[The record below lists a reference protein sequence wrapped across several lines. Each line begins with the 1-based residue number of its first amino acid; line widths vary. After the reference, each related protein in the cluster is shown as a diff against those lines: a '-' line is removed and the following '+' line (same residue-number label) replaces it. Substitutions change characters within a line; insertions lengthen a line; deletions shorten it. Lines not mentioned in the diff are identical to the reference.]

1 MVVQLKSV
9 LVRADGLTKEFQT
22 PVETIVA
29 VNDATFEISQGE
41 FVALMGPS
49 GCGKSTLIGLISG
62 IEIPT
67 KGSVE
72 VLNFVMSGHTDE
84 SRGKFRLANIGMV
97 FQEHNL
103 INEFTS
109 LENAMLPLEV
119 IGVQKRVA
127 TEQALSALQHVGISS
142 KANAFPGQL
151 SGGQKQRVGIARAL
165 VGEKR
170 LVLADE
176 PTGSLDFQNSKNVFE
191 LFRKMATEG
200 LTVLVATHDES
211 VLSYATRVMRMR
223 DGRITQDSVLRA

>member
-1 MVVQLKSV
+1 MNLAVVKV
-9 LVRADGLTKEFQT
+9 DRLTREFRT

-29 VNDATFEISQGE
+29 VDDATFEIGKGE

-49 GCGKSTLIGLISG
+49 GCGKSTLLGLICG
-62 IEIPT
+62 IDAPA

-72 VLNFVMSGHTDE
+72 VLNFVMSNHADE

-109 LENAMLPLEV
+109 IENVMLPLEV
-119 IGVQKRVA
+119 MGVARRVA
-127 TEQALSALQHVGISS
+127 TEQALSALQRVGVSS
-142 KANAFPGQL
+142 KAKAFPGQL

-170 LVLADE
+170 VFLADE
-176 PTGSLDFQNSKNVFE
+176 PTGSLDFENSKNIFE
-191 LFRKMATEG
+191 LFRTMAADG
-200 LTVLVATHDES
+200 LAVLVATHDES

-223 DGRITQDSVLRA
+223 DGRITQDTNLRA

>member
-1 MVVQLKSV
+1 MVVQVKSV
-9 LVRADGLTKEFQT
+9 VVKADRLTKEFQT

-29 VNDATFEISQGE
+29 VDDVTFEISQGE
-41 FVALMGPS
+41 LVALMGPS
-49 GCGKSTLIGLISG
+49 GCGKSTLLGLISG
-62 IEIPT
+62 IDIPT

-72 VLNFVMSGHTDE
+72 VLNFVMGGHTDE

-109 LENAMLPLEV
+109 LENTMLPLEV
-119 IGVQKRVA
+119 MSISKRVA
-127 TEQALSALQHVGISS
+127 TEQALSALQRVGISS

-170 LVLADE
+170 LVVADE

-191 LFRKMATEG
+191 LFRKMATDG
-200 LTVLVATHDES
+200 LAVLVATHDES

>member
-1 MVVQLKSV
+1 MVVQVKSV
-9 LVRADGLTKEFQT
+9 VVRAERLTKEFQT

-29 VNDATFEISQGE
+29 VDDATFEISQGE

-49 GCGKSTLIGLISG
+49 GCGKSTLLGLISG
-62 IEIPT
+62 IDIPT

-84 SRGKFRLANIGMV
+84 SRGEFRLTNLGMV

-103 INEFTS
+103 ISEFS
-109 LENAMLPLEV
+109 SMENAMLPLEV
-119 IGVQKRVA
+119 MGVPKRVA
-127 TEQALSALQHVGISS
+127 TEQALSALQRVGISS